1 MTASVLDSTT
11 DLDSLLKR
19 LHLANA
25 RRVWRDLVQR
35 AEKEQWSHGQ
45 LLQTLFEEE
54 VAHRRGTRL
63 RRAVNAAAFPFLRT
77 VEEFDF
83 TYQSTLRLTTIG
95 SLLAPDFVTEG
106 RSVIF
111 LGRPGRGKTHLAIAI
126 AYRALQNGFDAL
138 FTTAVELID
147 ELSLASR
154 EGRMREALAS
164 YVRPHVLVV
173 DEVGYLS
180 YGADAANVLYH
191 VVNERHIRRRA
202 MVFTTNKH
210 PKRWGGVLHDD
221 DLADAIVDRILE
233 RGRLLRLDGPSVRT
247 KHIPADE
254 LAGDEH
260 DPGSRRISGIGAAEF
275 PERTLALSARRRNI
289 HGSNRQP
296 CTGYSE
302 LMLVRRGTSVPARSD
317 SMLSRCGL
325 SVAGLAIVVEPPA
338 RDASIRAHAAAMIV
352 AEINLLE
359 RTRRE
364 RGRGYVT
371 PFALQLP
378 LIIDDASNEVA
389 HVDHPHVPADERLT
403 SAAPATHDPRFGKR
417 TVAAARGNARELP
430 FRRVGG
436 AVKVPAPAHE
446 SAVCTECAC
455 MAGTHVHVQE
465 RALRWVG
472 DPLFG

>member
-275 PERTLALSARRRNI
+275 PERTKVGAESRAEVVARFWIKRQSARALASFAVRK
-289 HGSNRQP
+289 HQRQAAD
-296 CTGYSE
+296 TLAGDRIGVE
-302 LMLVRRGTSVPARSD
+302 GRAEAPAR
-317 SMLSRCGL
+317 RQ
-325 SVAGLAIVVEPPA
+325 VEVVDHDRIADHLPEPGKPG
-338 RDASIRAHAAAMIV
+338 HAAIRPIGEHRHRGQPAADQV
-352 AEINLLE
+352 DKHA
-359 RTRRE
+359 RARRSCPGQ
-364 RGRGYVT
+364 RPGRRATPGSVRSSCSGRG
-371 PFALQLP
+371 
-378 LIIDDASNEVA
+378 
-389 HVDHPHVPADERLT
+389 
-403 SAAPATHDPRFGKR
+403 
-417 TVAAARGNARELP
+417 
-430 FRRVGG
+430 
-436 AVKVPAPAHE
+436 
-446 SAVCTECAC
+446 
-455 MAGTHVHVQE
+455 
-465 RALRWVG
+465 
-472 DPLFG
+472 